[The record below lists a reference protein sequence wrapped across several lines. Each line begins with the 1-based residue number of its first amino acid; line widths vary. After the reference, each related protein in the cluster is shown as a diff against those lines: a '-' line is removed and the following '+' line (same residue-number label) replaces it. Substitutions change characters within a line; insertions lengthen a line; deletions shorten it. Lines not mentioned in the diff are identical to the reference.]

1 MFITKKKL
9 KELID
14 EAKLEQAEKIYSEQA
29 QREAILGVHERI
41 DGITS
46 ELGRIY
52 ELIND
57 LKKSKK

>member
-1 MFITKKKL
+1 MFITKKRL
-9 KELID
+9 KELIE

-29 QREAILGVHERI
+29 QRETILGVHQRI
-41 DGITS
+41 DDITN